1 MVIQKLVDC
10 YQTLQANGCTVA
22 PLGWNLQPIS
32 YAIDID
38 LDGMLLGLTD
48 LRTVFTDEK
57 GKNQYKPTYYMLPSH
72 EQARSSNDKS
82 YFLWDNGSYL
92 FAAKAKR
99 PLRRNHHIQVQ
110 REILSEADF
119 PEALALLQFFERYT
133 DEELQQYLKHHQ
145 IPLNAAE
152 SLNFVYSVQG
162 KICGLQESFQ
172 QVWNTFF
179 AAWLETQPK
188 GIDIVTNQEAPLC
201 NTHMPIKP
209 CANLANGVA
218 LSFTNY
224 GSVYYYKEKQGMV
237 APMGYH
243 TVKAYTQ
250 AASYMAKHPE
260 YHVDIGNLK
269 LLFWTEHMRKTETD
283 LLTALLRP
291 SFDQQ
296 DLSHIIQDLAHG
308 RHIDHCKVDP
318 TEPVYLLGISTDIS
332 GKTISVAFFE
342 QSVFGTL
349 FQNVKTHYQR
359 LQIKGKVKNKEGNWE
374 PGIVYPTSLLKL
386 RNAIAREP
394 IFSWNK
400 ESEFHNTFIQKLLSS
415 ILFGRPYP
423 MELMVTCQKR
433 ASLKPITAQQASI
446 LKAYYLQTFSDQDIR
461 KECCTMGL
469 NPDSTS
475 TAYQLGRLFAYYEQ
489 IQWQASGNTNLHE
502 RYFRSAM
509 TTPRQI
515 FPLLSQ
521 MTAIYEKKLST
532 GSRIYLNQQLQSIKA
547 KLSAYPIHL
556 SLTEQGLFDL
566 GYYHQRETLF
576 TKKDLIEG
584 ETTNA

>member
-1 MVIQKLVDC
+1 
-10 YQTLQANGCTVA
+10 
-22 PLGWNLQPIS
+22 
-32 YAIDID
+32 
-38 LDGMLLGLTD
+38 
-48 LRTVFTDEK
+48 
-57 GKNQYKPTYYMLPSH
+57 
-72 EQARSSNDKS
+72 
-82 YFLWDNGSYL
+82 
-92 FAAKAKR
+92 
-99 PLRRNHHIQVQ
+99 
-110 REILSEADF
+110 
-119 PEALALLQFFERYT
+119 
-133 DEELQQYLKHHQ
+133 
-145 IPLNAAE
+145 
-152 SLNFVYSVQG
+152 
-162 KICGLQESFQ
+162 
-172 QVWNTFF
+172 
-179 AAWLETQPK
+179 
-188 GIDIVTNQEAPLC
+188 
-201 NTHMPIKP
+201 
-209 CANLANGVA
+209 
-218 LSFTNY
+218 
-224 GSVYYYKEKQGMV
+224 MV

-349 FQNVKTHYQR
+349 FQNVKAHYQR

-400 ESEFHNTFIQKLLSS
+400 ESEFHNTLIQKLLGS

>member
-10 YQTLQANGCTVA
+10 YQTLREQECTVA

-38 LDGMLLGLTD
+38 LDGTLLGLTD
-48 LRTVFTDEK
+48 LRTSYTDEK
-57 GKNQYKPTYYMLPSH
+57 GKQQYKPTYYMLPSH

-92 FAAKAKR
+92 FAAKAQR
-99 PLRRNHHIQVQ
+99 PLRRQHHIQVQ
-110 REILSEADF
+110 QEVLAGATF
-119 PEALALLQFFERYT
+119 PEALALLQFFQNYT
-133 DEELQQYLKHHQ
+133 DKTMQQYLEQHDVR
-145 IPLNAAE
+145 LAAAE

-162 KICGLQESFQ
+162 QICGLQKPFQ
-172 QVWNTFF
+172 QVWDTFF
-179 AAWLETQPK
+179 SAWLETQPK
-188 GIDIVTNQEAPLC
+188 GIDIVTNQEVPLC

-209 CANLANGVA
+209 CAELANGAA

-224 GSVYYYKEKQGMV
+224 GSVYYYNQKQGMV

-269 LLFWTEHMRKTETD
+269 LLFWTKHMKKTETD
-283 LLTALLRP
+283 VLTALFRP
-291 SFDQQ
+291 SFGQQ
-296 DLSHIIQDLAHG
+296 DLHRILQDVLHG
-308 RHIDHCKVDP
+308 RHIDQLEVDE

-342 QSVFGTL
+342 QSLFGTI
-349 FQNVKTHYQR
+349 FQNVKAHYER
-359 LQIKGKVKNKEGNWE
+359 LQIIGPVKNKDGNWE
-374 PGIVYPTSLLKL
+374 QGITYPTSLLKL

-394 IFSWNK
+394 IFSWAK
-400 ESEFHNTFIQKLLSS
+400 ESEFHHTFIQKLLFA

-423 MELMVTCQKR
+423 MEFVSTCQKR
-433 ASLKPITAQQASI
+433 ASRKPITPEQASI
-446 LKAYYLQTFSDQDIR
+446 LKAYYLQTFSDQDKR
-461 KECCTMGL
+461 KECCTMEL
-469 NPDSTS
+469 NPDSTNV
-475 TAYQLGRLFAYYEQ
+475 AYQLGRLFAYYEQ
-489 IQWQASGNTNLHE
+489 IQWRASGNNNLHE

-509 TTPRQI
+509 TAPRQI
-515 FPLLSQ
+515 FPLLSRL
-521 MTAIYEKKLST
+521 TTVYEKKLAV
-532 GSRIYLNQQLQSIKA
+532 GSRIYLDQQIQKIKS
-547 KLSAYPIHL
+547 KLSEYPIHL

-566 GYYHQRETLF
+566 GYYHQKETLF
-576 TKKDLIEG
+576 TKKESMEG
-584 ETTNA
+584 ETTND